1 MTKWEDLPESDRWHI
16 VQGMKVQL
24 KRIATD
30 INIGALGEV
39 GSRTPGRLGELLVRT
54 AAFGEELE
62 AELAAIEEER
72 AAACCAHPHTRC
84 SKCKTHRCGLP
95 YAFVCG
101 PCALAHLPE
110 P

>member
-16 VQGMKVQL
+16 VQGMRRQL
-24 KRIATD
+24 RRIATD

-39 GSRTPGRLGELLVRT
+39 GSRTPGRLGELLMRT
-54 AAFGEELE
+54 AAFGKELE
-62 AELAAIEEER
+62 AELEAIDG
-72 AAACCAHPHTRC
+72 APSCCAHPQNRC
-84 SKCKTHRCGLP
+84 TKCKTHRCGLP